1 MLTRNPRL
9 SSKQPMEAA
18 ARPLPKLDT
27 TPPVTK
33 TYFADID
40 ATSGLECWDWPY
52 LVGTIKYDRV
62 SALDESGNSVPKF
75 PARSGVE
82 RNQLNPRG
90 IRGAPGLDLET

>member
-1 MLTRNPRL
+1 
-9 SSKQPMEAA
+9 MEAA

-52 LVGTIKYDRV
+52 LVGTIKYGRV
-62 SALDESGNSVPKF
+62 GAAMK
-75 PARSGVE
+75 VE
-82 RNQLNPRG
+82 
-90 IRGAPGLDLET
+90 IRYPITAE